1 MDIMLIDPP
10 YTSLKGLTA
19 DCGYHIGLTSL
30 AAYLRSQGFESSVLM
45 GDLLVD
51 SLRSTK
57 NKGFSFDVKEYAAG
71 QRAYEAVVADSTHVL
86 WKKLADILLEHKPA
100 AVGISYLTPLRYVV
114 EKVAALVKE
123 VDGDIKVI
131 AGSAHPTFCPDEVM
145 QNPDIDFVVRGE
157 GEIPLSGIV
166 RELGKESPRW
176 EDVPGI
182 YYRDGGGQVRS
193 TPGVGPIE
201 NLDEL
206 PFLAR
211 DLVLNCDYNRYRLHS
226 LATTRG
232 CPYTCSF
239 CADRRL
245 WGGRVRRRSVAN
257 VIEEMKLIK
266 DTYKIDSIDIADG
279 TFTYDHKYLRAF
291 CQTIIDDGLDVKW
304 RCTARYD
311 NLDEELL
318 HLMKRANCC
327 GLYFGLES
335 GSNRVL
341 KAIDKRI
348 TVDQILKVSEMVY
361 ECGIPTASAVLMGL
375 PGETKEDMEATLK
388 LMKKVKTDLFD
399 VNIYSPLP
407 GTVLYDAMSEE
418 AKRSIDWH
426 KVSYKSF
433 DSYFADSVSREDFKE
448 CISRAYEI
456 SNGVRRKTI
465 FRFAAKMFFGFI
477 AKAFKKTVRM
487 TRTRRLYQGA
497 S

>member
-1 MDIMLIDPP
+1 
-10 YTSLKGLTA
+10 
-19 DCGYHIGLTSL
+19 
-30 AAYLRSQGFESSVLM
+30 
-45 GDLLVD
+45 
-51 SLRSTK
+51 
-57 NKGFSFDVKEYAAG
+57 
-71 QRAYEAVVADSTHVL
+71 
-86 WKKLADILLEHKPA
+86 
-100 AVGISYLTPLRYVV
+100 
-114 EKVAALVKE
+114 
-123 VDGDIKVI
+123 
-131 AGSAHPTFCPDEVM
+131 
-145 QNPDIDFVVRGE
+145 
-157 GEIPLSGIV
+157 
-166 RELGKESPRW
+166 
-176 EDVPGI
+176 
-182 YYRDGGGQVRS
+182 
-193 TPGVGPIE
+193 
-201 NLDEL
+201 
-206 PFLAR
+206 
-211 DLVLNCDYNRYRLHS
+211 
-226 LATTRG
+226 
-232 CPYTCSF
+232 
-239 CADRRL
+239 
-245 WGGRVRRRSVAN
+245 
-257 VIEEMKLIK
+257 
-266 DTYKIDSIDIADG
+266 
-279 TFTYDHKYLRAF
+279 
-291 CQTIIDDGLDVKW
+291 
-304 RCTARYD
+304 
-311 NLDEELL
+311 
-318 HLMKRANCC
+318 MKRDNCC

-477 AKAFKKTVRM
+477 AKAFKKTARM